1 MKKLNYKQFLEKLNI
16 SLDYTYLLDK
26 DTISKLDKNKE
37 AFINNLL
44 LVPNVS
50 DKSRDDLL
58 KKTIENELS
67 EEDINSISTKI
78 ENIFSNFDNSIND
91 LKVKIREYSKFIIKY
106 LRNDKIENL
115 FKENSTNI
123 DFIFYIIYSKYSEPF
138 STDYSDNVKYKEVV
152 EFINILNKLNLIK
165 KDNIYYNDLLL
176 YKLISL
182 KHSDGSFTHL
192 SNQNTMHELCKIAH
206 NLFGFEYTKIYTL
219 IECKLVSKDI
229 EGFIEIF
236 NKHFEIMK
244 KWDIVQLLDI
254 FELVVYSKNEHI
266 YNSVN
271 ELLLSKDIKMLKGN
285 EKDIYNFLLAVKKED
300 KLKVDEY
307 IKKLDQNGV
316 YNFAH
321 YNFFKN
327 YGI

>member
-1 MKKLNYKQFLEKLNI
+1 MKKLNYKQFLENLNI
-16 SLDYTYLLDK
+16 SLNYTYLLDK
-26 DTISKLDKNKE
+26 DSISKIDRSKE
-37 AFINNLL
+37 EFVNNLL
-44 LVPNVS
+44 LVPNVTDES
-50 DKSRDDLL
+50 KKDLL
-58 KKTIENELS
+58 YKVIENKITKEELNN
-67 EEDINSISTKI
+67 ISIKI
-78 ENIFSNFDNSIND
+78 ENIFSNFDSSIND
-91 LKVKIREYSKFIIKY
+91 SRVKIREYLKNIVKDIK
-106 LRNDKIENL
+106 NDKIEKL

-123 DFIFYIIYSKYSEPF
+123 DFIFYTIHIKYSEPE
-138 STDYSDNVKYKEVV
+138 STNSNKYKEVV
-152 EFINILNKLNLIK
+152 EFINILNKLNIIK
-165 KDNIYYNDLLL
+165 KDNAYYNDLLL

-192 SNQNTMHELCKIAH
+192 SNQNTMHELCKIAQ

-285 EKDIYNFLLAVKKED
+285 EKDIYNFLLAVKNED

-327 YGI
+327 YFK

>member
-1 MKKLNYKQFLEKLNI
+1 MNYKQFLEKLDI
-16 SLDYTYLLDK
+16 SLDYTYMLNDDIVYNIDK
-26 DTISKLDKNKE
+26 SKE
-37 AFINNLL
+37 EFINNLL
-44 LVPNVS
+44 LVPNVT
-50 DKSRDDLL
+50 DDSKQNLL
-58 KKTIENELS
+58 KKVIENRITQEEINNILIKI
-67 EEDINSISTKI
+67 EDI
-78 ENIFSNFDNSIND
+78 FFNFDSSIND
-91 LKVKIREYSKFIIKY
+91 SRVKIREYLKNIIKY
-106 LRNDKIENL
+106 INNQKIEKL
-115 FKENSTNI
+115 FKENSNNI
-123 DFIFYIIYSKYSEPF
+123 DFIFYIIYSKYSEPE
-138 STDYSDNVKYKEVV
+138 NINGNKYKEVI

-192 SNQNTMHELCKIAH
+192 SNQNTMHELCKIAQ
-206 NLFGFEYTKIYTL
+206 NLFGFEFTKIYTL

-254 FELVVYSKNEHI
+254 FELVVYSKNEDI

-285 EKDIYNFLLAVKKED
+285 EKDIYNFLLAVKNED

-327 YGI
+327 YFK

>member
-1 MKKLNYKQFLEKLNI
+1 MNYKQFLEKLNI

-67 EEDINSISTKI
+67 KEDINSISTKI

-165 KDNIYYNDLLL
+165 KDNIYYND
-176 YKLISL
+176 YYCI
-182 KHSDGSFTHL
+182 
-192 SNQNTMHELCKIAH
+192 N
-206 NLFGFEYTKIYTL
+206 
-219 IECKLVSKDI
+219 
-229 EGFIEIF
+229 
-236 NKHFEIMK
+236 
-244 KWDIVQLLDI
+244 
-254 FELVVYSKNEHI
+254 
-266 YNSVN
+266 
-271 ELLLSKDIKMLKGN
+271 
-285 EKDIYNFLLAVKKED
+285 
-300 KLKVDEY
+300 
-307 IKKLDQNGV
+307 
-316 YNFAH
+316 
-321 YNFFKN
+321 
-327 YGI
+327 

>member
-1 MKKLNYKQFLEKLNI
+1 MNKLNYKQFLEKLDI
-16 SLDYTYLLDK
+16 SLDYTYMLNDDIVYNIDK
-26 DTISKLDKNKE
+26 SKE
-37 AFINNLL
+37 EFINNLL
-44 LVPNVS
+44 LVPNVT
-50 DKSRDDLL
+50 DDSKQNLL
-58 KKTIENELS
+58 KKVIENRITQEEINNILIKI
-67 EEDINSISTKI
+67 EDI
-78 ENIFSNFDNSIND
+78 FFNFDSSIND
-91 LKVKIREYSKFIIKY
+91 SRVKIREYLKNIIKY
-106 LRNDKIENL
+106 INNQKIEKL
-115 FKENSTNI
+115 FKENSNNI
-123 DFIFYIIYSKYSEPF
+123 DFIFYIIYSKYSEPENTN
-138 STDYSDNVKYKEVV
+138 SNKYKEVV

-192 SNQNTMHELCKIAH
+192 SNQNTMHELCKIAQ

-285 EKDIYNFLLAVKKED
+285 EKDIYNFLLAVKNED

>member
-1 MKKLNYKQFLEKLNI
+1 MNYKQFLEKLNI

-67 EEDINSISTKI
+67 KEDINSISTKI

-192 SNQNTMHELCKIAH
+192 SNQNTMHELCKIAQ

-307 IKKLDQNGV
+307 IKKLEQNNV

>member
-1 MKKLNYKQFLEKLNI
+1 MNYKQFLEKLNI

-67 EEDINSISTKI
+67 KEDINSISTKI

-192 SNQNTMHELCKIAH
+192 SNQNTMHELCKIAQ

-300 KLKVDEY
+300 KFKVDEY
-307 IKKLDQNGV
+307 IKKLDQNRV

>member
-1 MKKLNYKQFLEKLNI
+1 MNYKQFLEKLNI

-67 EEDINSISTKI
+67 KEDINSISTKI

-192 SNQNTMHELCKIAH
+192 SNQNTMHELCKIAQ

-285 EKDIYNFLLAVKKED
+285 EKDIYNFLLAVKNED

-307 IKKLDQNGV
+307 IKKLEQNNV

-327 YGI
+327 YFK

>member
-1 MKKLNYKQFLEKLNI
+1 
-16 SLDYTYLLDK
+16 
-26 DTISKLDKNKE
+26 
-37 AFINNLL
+37 
-44 LVPNVS
+44 
-50 DKSRDDLL
+50 
-58 KKTIENELS
+58 
-67 EEDINSISTKI
+67 
-78 ENIFSNFDNSIND
+78 
-91 LKVKIREYSKFIIKY
+91 
-106 LRNDKIENL
+106 
-115 FKENSTNI
+115 
-123 DFIFYIIYSKYSEPF
+123 
-138 STDYSDNVKYKEVV
+138 
-152 EFINILNKLNLIK
+152 
-165 KDNIYYNDLLL
+165 
-176 YKLISL
+176 
-182 KHSDGSFTHL
+182 
-192 SNQNTMHELCKIAH
+192 MHELCKIAQ

-229 EGFIEIF
+229 AGFIEIF

-285 EKDIYNFLLAVKKED
+285 EKDIYNFLLAVKNED

-327 YGI
+327 YFK

>member
-67 EEDINSISTKI
+67 KEDINSISTKI

-192 SNQNTMHELCKIAH
+192 SNQNTMHELCKIAQ

-285 EKDIYNFLLAVKKED
+285 EKDIYNQRRTKIRTFRRT
-300 KLKVDEY
+300 
-307 IKKLDQNGV
+307 IQSNRSGLDS
-316 YNFAH
+316 
-321 YNFFKN
+321 
-327 YGI
+327 

>member
-67 EEDINSISTKI
+67 KEDINSISTKI

-192 SNQNTMHELCKIAH
+192 SNQNTMHELCKIAQ

-307 IKKLDQNGV
+307 IKKLEQNNV

-327 YGI
+327 YFK

>member
-1 MKKLNYKQFLEKLNI
+1 MNKLNYKQFLEKLDI
-16 SLDYTYLLDK
+16 SLDYTYMLNDDIVYNIDK
-26 DTISKLDKNKE
+26 SKE
-37 AFINNLL
+37 EFINNLL
-44 LVPNVS
+44 LVPNVT
-50 DKSRDDLL
+50 DDSKQNLL
-58 KKTIENELS
+58 KKVIENRITQEEINNILIKI
-67 EEDINSISTKI
+67 EDI
-78 ENIFSNFDNSIND
+78 FFNFDSSIND
-91 LKVKIREYSKFIIKY
+91 SRVKIREYLKNIIKY
-106 LRNDKIENL
+106 INNQKIEKL
-115 FKENSTNI
+115 FKENSNNI
-123 DFIFYIIYSKYSEPF
+123 DFIFYIIYSKYSEPE
-138 STDYSDNVKYKEVV
+138 NINGNKYKEVI

-192 SNQNTMHELCKIAH
+192 SNQNTMHELCKIAQ
-206 NLFGFEYTKIYTL
+206 NLFGFEFTKIYTL

-254 FELVVYSKNEHI
+254 FELVVYSKNEDI

-285 EKDIYNFLLAVKKED
+285 EKDIYNFLLAVKNED

-327 YGI
+327 YFK